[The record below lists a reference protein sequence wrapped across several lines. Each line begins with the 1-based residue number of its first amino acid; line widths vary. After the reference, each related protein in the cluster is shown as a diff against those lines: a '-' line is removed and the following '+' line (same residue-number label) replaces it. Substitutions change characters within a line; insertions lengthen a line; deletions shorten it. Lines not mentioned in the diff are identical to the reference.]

1 MSPNRAS
8 DWPVALCIHSG
19 SLSVLCVVHRAIA
32 MHGVRLAY
40 AIQAEGPKS
49 LRSDDRT
56 LGWELL
62 QAVNQRAS
70 R

>member
-1 MSPNRAS
+1 
-8 DWPVALCIHSG
+8 
-19 SLSVLCVVHRAIA
+19 
-32 MHGVRLAY
+32 MHGVRLAH
-40 AIQAEGPKS
+40 AIQAEVPKS